1 LSSGVIRMPK
11 LKTHSGTKKRL
22 KVSKTGKVI
31 RRHAGVGHFLEK
43 KSASRKRKF
52 AGTET
57 VVGKQAK
64 NIRRN
69 LGV

>member
-1 LSSGVIRMPK
+1 LR
-11 LKTHSGTKKRL
+11 RRA
-22 KVSKTGKVI
+22 TGN
-31 RRHAGVGHFLEK
+31 HLLAK

-57 VVGKQAK
+57 ISGKQARTLK
-64 NIRRN
+64 RK